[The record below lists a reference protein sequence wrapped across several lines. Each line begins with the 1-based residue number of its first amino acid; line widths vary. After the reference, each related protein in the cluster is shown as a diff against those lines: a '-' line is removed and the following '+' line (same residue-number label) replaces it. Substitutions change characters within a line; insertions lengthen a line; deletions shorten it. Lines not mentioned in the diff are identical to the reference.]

1 MEADLAAPACG
12 RIRNRVAQLEIYA
25 LGCYLRDAE
34 RRLMAKSKPQLV
46 LVARGQPDRVF
57 RDADKAAAQAR
68 VARTALGLDSEFL
81 QRAGRAAG
89 AVALASAASAGLPVV
104 GVRNGEPVVRE
115 ADGSE
120 RQTTWSELGIPSA
133 D

>member
-1 MEADLAAPACG
+1 
-12 RIRNRVAQLEIYA
+12 
-25 LGCYLRDAE
+25 
-34 RRLMAKSKPQLV
+34 MAKSKPQLV

-57 RDADKAAAQAR
+57 RDAEKGAAAPTPS
-68 VARTALGLDSEFL
+68 VRTAVGLDSEFL

-89 AVALASAASAGLPVV
+89 AVALASAASAGLPVI
-104 GVRNGEPVVRE
+104 GLRNGEPVVRD
-115 ADGSE
+115 ADGAE

>member
-1 MEADLAAPACG
+1 
-12 RIRNRVAQLEIYA
+12 
-25 LGCYLRDAE
+25 
-34 RRLMAKSKPQLV
+34 MAKSKPQLV
-46 LVARGQPDRVF
+46 LIARGQPDRVF
-57 RDADKAAAQAR
+57 RDAEKGAAAQTP

-120 RQTTWSELGIPSA
+120 RQTTWSELEIPSA